1 MSRPEVKRLGE
12 RIVVN
17 MYICEICIIYEIK
30 IKDLECESCFTL
42 TKADVFIGCSRPYLV
57 YVCDCTLV
65 CAFILTLVL

>member
-1 MSRPEVKRLGE
+1 
-12 RIVVN
+12 

-30 IKDLECESCFTL
+30 IKDLECESCL
-42 TKADVFIGCSRPYLV
+42 LHLDKADMFIDYSRPYLV